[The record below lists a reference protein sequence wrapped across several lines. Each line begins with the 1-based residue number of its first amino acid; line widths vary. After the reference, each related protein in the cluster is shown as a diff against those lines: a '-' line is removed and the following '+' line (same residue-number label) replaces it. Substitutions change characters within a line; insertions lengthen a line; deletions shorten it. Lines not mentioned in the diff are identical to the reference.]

1 MAKSVNPQL
10 PLTPSFTLEQTMK
23 IKTVKKKSGSTI
35 TVGFTVTWPNE
46 LAPLPPNH
54 KEHWLREAAGNPKV
68 IEKLKEWKV
77 SWRCE
82 SKAVVFSLPFW
93 GNNLDSSKL
102 LQRLVLAQ
110 SI

>member
-1 MAKSVNPQL
+1 MGQL

-68 IEKLKEWKV
+68 IEKLKEWKIHQ
-77 SWRCE
+77 SFYNDLC
-82 SKAVVFSLPFW
+82 SLNRF
-93 GNNLDSSKL
+93 DFA
-102 LQRLVLAQ
+102 LVLDDSGSMRSSAGNGRTRW
-110 SI
+110 